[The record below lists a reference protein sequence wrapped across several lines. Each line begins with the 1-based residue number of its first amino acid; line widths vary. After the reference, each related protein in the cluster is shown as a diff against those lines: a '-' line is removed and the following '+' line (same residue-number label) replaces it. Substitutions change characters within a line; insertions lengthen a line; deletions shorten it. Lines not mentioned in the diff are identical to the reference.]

1 MLYCECKKG
10 VSKMT
15 VTIKFRFQTV
25 VIFDVKHTTTYGS
38 MYEVVCENK
47 SHLYPIRNILWIVEE
62 KV

>member
-1 MLYCECKKG
+1 MLYCESKKG
-10 VSKMT
+10 VNKMT

-25 VIFDVKHTTTYGS
+25 VIFDVKRTMTYAN